1 MIFTIDIGT
10 TSAKAAIFA
19 SDGTMIALSR
29 LELPAPAGRTS
40 LEQEI
45 APRTWTQ
52 AAKKLIQN
60 LGKQPGVELSRIRAV
75 AVSGQGP
82 TILSVDRQGEV
93 LHDALTWLD
102 RRAQAQ
108 SEKIGKLLGYS
119 LDPAFN
125 LPKILWIK
133 ENLPEVYEKT
143 KWFVSCPEYIVAQ
156 LTGNYVS
163 FLPAQG
169 YTRIIWDDAALEK
182 LSLDKS
188 KFPEFAGLGEVVGE
202 IDPRG
207 AKLFGLPQGIPV
219 VSGGPDFIASL
230 IGTATTAEGR
240 ACDRSG
246 TSEGINLCWGG
257 KAALDSRLLYM
268 PHVVAPYQN
277 ISGVISTTGRAVT
290 WFVDAFGGEI
300 QNHEDFFKLSS
311 WAKPGADS
319 LLFLPY
325 LSGER
330 APIWDPKARGAF
342 IGLTLR
348 HGKKEM
354 ARAVAESA
362 AFAMRDVIEVMEA
375 TGAHVSDLRVTGKP
389 AANAILNQ
397 IKANITGKPILVPE
411 FLEAELSGDLCLALV
426 ALGECDSIAQAAES
440 HVSLGK
446 TFEPEAG
453 SRALY
458 DDLFGLYR
466 KSYSALRRIFES
478 LGNIS
483 GS

>member
-1 MIFTIDIGT
+1 MILTIDIGT
-10 TSAKAAIFA
+10 TSAKAAIFT
-19 SDGTMIALSR
+19 SSGTMVAISR
-29 LELPAPAGRTS
+29 LELPTPTGRTS

-45 APRTWTQ
+45 PPRTWTQ
-52 AAKKLIQN
+52 ATKRLIQN
-60 LGKQPGVELSRIRAV
+60 LGREPNVELSKIRAL

-102 RRAQAQ
+102 RRAQVQ
-108 SEKIGKLLGYS
+108 SEKVGRLLGYP
-119 LDPAFN
+119 LDAAFN

-133 ENLPEVYEKT
+133 ENLPEIYERT

-156 LTGNYVS
+156 LTGTYVS

-188 KFPEFAGLGEVVGE
+188 KFPVFAGLGEVVGE

-207 AKLFGLPQGIPV
+207 AKLFGLPHGIPV

-230 IGTATTAEGR
+230 IGTATTAAGR

-257 KAALDSRLLYM
+257 QVAQDPRLLYM
-268 PHVVAPYQN
+268 PHVVPPYQN

-290 WFVDAFGGEI
+290 WFVDAFGGEMES
-300 QNHEDFFKLSS
+300 HEDFFKLSS

-354 ARAVAESA
+354 ARAVAEST
-362 AFAMRDVIEVMEA
+362 AFAMRDVIEVMET
-375 TGAHVSDLRVTGKP
+375 TGAKVSDLRVTGKP

-411 FLEAELSGDLCLALV
+411 FLEAELSGDLCLAMV
-426 ALGECDSIAQAAES
+426 ALGEYGSIAQAAES
-440 HVSLGK
+440 HVTFGK
-446 TFEPEAG
+446 TYEPEPG
-453 SRALY
+453 SKSLY

-466 KSYSALRRIFES
+466 KSYSALGKIFES
-478 LGNIS
+478 LGNLA